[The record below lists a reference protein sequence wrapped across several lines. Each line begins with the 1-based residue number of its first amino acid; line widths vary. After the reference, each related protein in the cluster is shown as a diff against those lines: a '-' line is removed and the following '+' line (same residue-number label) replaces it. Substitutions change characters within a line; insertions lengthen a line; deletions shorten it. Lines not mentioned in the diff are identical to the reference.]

1 MNYKRTLY
9 LIFKEYLTKYPILA
23 ITGPRQSGKTTF
35 LKTQFPDYEY
45 VSLENIDHREFV
57 KRDIKGFL
65 ARYSDRVIFDE
76 VQQVPEL
83 FSQLQDV
90 VDSSQKMGQYI
101 LSGSQNFN
109 LMHNITQ
116 SLAGRV
122 GIFKMLPFDLAEM
135 KEANWLAD
143 DLSTAI
149 NIGFYPAI
157 FDRKIKS
164 DKYYADYV
172 ETYVKR
178 DVSQLLNIQ
187 DQRTFRNFIK
197 LCAARA
203 GQLLNYSDLAKDA
216 GVSHTTARNWLSI
229 LETSFI
235 VHFLDPYYKN
245 YNKRVIKSPKLYFY
259 DTGLLCYLLNIKSGQ
274 LDPSLSQYGHI
285 YECFVLNELLKQ
297 NEHQMLL
304 REYWFW
310 RDSKGKEIDL
320 FYTENEKTHIA
331 EIKATTTITSK
342 LFKAMD
348 DFERISTDTIASK
361 TLFYGGKEN
370 QKRTRHTIVGWDKL
384 DWQ

>member
-9 LIFKEYLTKYPILA
+9 LIFKDYLTKYPILA

-35 LKTQFPDYEY
+35 LKTQFADYEY
-45 VSLENIDHREFV
+45 VSLENIENRDFV
-57 KRDIKGFL
+57 IRDIKGFL
-65 ARYSDRVIFDE
+65 ARYSDKVIFDE

-83 FSQLQDV
+83 FSRLQDV
-90 VDSSQKMGQYI
+90 VDSSGKMGQYI

-109 LMHNITQ
+109 LMQNITQ

-143 DLSTAI
+143 DLSTVM
-149 NIGFYPAI
+149 NTGFYPAI
-157 FDRKIKS
+157 FDRNIKS
-164 DKYYADYV
+164 DKYYADYI

-203 GQLLNYSDLAKDA
+203 GHLLNYSDLAKDA

-259 DTGLLCYLLNIKSGQ
+259 DTGLLCFLLNIKRNQ
-274 LDPSLSQYGHI
+274 LTPTHSMYGHI
-285 YECFVLNELLKQ
+285 FECFVINELLKQ
-297 NEHQMLL
+297 NEHQLLL

-331 EIKATTTITSK
+331 EIKSTSTITSK
-342 LFKAMD
+342 LFKGMD
-348 DFERISTDTIASK
+348 DFEQIATDNIASK
-361 TLFYGGKEN
+361 TLFYGGKDN
-370 QKRTRHTIVGWDKL
+370 QKRTHHSIVGWNKL
-384 DWQ
+384 SWI